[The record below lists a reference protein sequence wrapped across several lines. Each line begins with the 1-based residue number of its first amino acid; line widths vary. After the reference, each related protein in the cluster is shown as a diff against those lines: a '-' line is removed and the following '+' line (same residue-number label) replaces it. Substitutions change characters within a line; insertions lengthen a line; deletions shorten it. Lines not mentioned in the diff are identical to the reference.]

1 VRSPDTP
8 HRPRSSSPEGP
19 PGAVAEAPP
28 RYDAAMKGRARTVI
42 RRNLERALR
51 EGRLEEAEQL
61 LARLR
66 REAPL
71 ELPTRGLE
79 LEYLLAAGRLEEAWT
94 LAERLITAHPTSAR
108 IFFLAGRVAY
118 ARRDY
123 PRALELFRE
132 AGRLSPHWKIRYW
145 TGKTL
150 TQAGRLDE
158 AEPILR
164 EVVEERPF
172 TVPALAWLHERRG
185 ELEEAIRLLEA
196 HCAAH
201 PDDRYALEQME
212 RLRARSLDPHRLQ
225 QEVETLLEL
234 GEEVPP
240 QLLAEHAEALL
251 RTGQGPQVRELV
263 ASARTRLDP
272 QTSLRIAWACHRFG
286 LPDLAYSL
294 FLECLPT
301 RTGDHKLLSA
311 LEKDARLAGRT
322 EELAESYRE
331 LAPREPRLWGRLRRL
346 QASLARHSP
355 DTR

>member
-1 VRSPDTP
+1 MEGRS
-8 HRPRSSSPEGP
+8 
-19 PGAVAEAPP
+19 
-28 RYDAAMKGRARTVI
+28 RAVI
-42 RRNLERALR
+42 RRNLEKVLR

-79 LEYLLAAGRLEEAWT
+79 LEYLLAAGRLDEAWS
-94 LAERLITAHPTSAR
+94 LAEQLVTTHPTSAR

-123 PRALELFRE
+123 DRALELLQE
-132 AGRLSPHWKIRYW
+132 AERLSPHWKIRYW

-172 TVPALAWLHERRG
+172 TAPALAWLHERRG

-196 HCAAH
+196 HCASH
-201 PDDRYALEQME
+201 PDDRYAREQME

-225 QEVETLLEL
+225 EEVETLLEL

-240 QLLAEHAEALL
+240 QLLAEHVEALL
-251 RTGQGPQVRELV
+251 RTGRGPRVRELV
-263 ASARTRLDP
+263 ASVRPGLDP
-272 QTSLRIAWACHRFG
+272 QASLRIAWACHRFG

-301 RTGDHKLLSA
+301 RTGDHKFLSA
-311 LEKDARLAGRT
+311 LEKDARLAGRS
-322 EELAESYRE
+322 EELACAYRE
-331 LAPREPRLWGRLRRL
+331 LASGEPRLWGRIRRL
-346 QASLARHSP
+346 QAARDRGSR
-355 DTR
+355 DTG